1 MIKIVPYDITN
12 TPDRTGAPR
21 RNEVSAIDFST
32 NKKSPADAGLSISY
46 YF

>member
-32 NKKSPADAGLSISY
+32 NKKSPANAGLYQY